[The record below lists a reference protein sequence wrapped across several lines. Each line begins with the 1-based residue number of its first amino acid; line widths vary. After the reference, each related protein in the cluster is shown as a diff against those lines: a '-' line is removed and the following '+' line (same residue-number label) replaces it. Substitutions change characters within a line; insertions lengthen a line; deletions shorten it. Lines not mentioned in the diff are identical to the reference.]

1 VWVTVVATGFAEQG
15 RRRSARLTEPAAG
28 ELKVARAA
36 PTSPGRAGR
45 RGSLAVDELEVPEF
59 IPNL

>member
-1 VWVTVVATGFAEQG
+1 VATGFAAQG
-15 RRRSARLTEPAAG
+15 QNGGVSRLSEPAAG

-36 PTSPGRAGR
+36 PPGSGSRRQGR